1 MSAEARY
8 FRVGLFVLIGIV
20 LIAAG
25 TVILGGQDLFTE
37 PLRFETVFDES
48 VQGLEVGSAV
58 KLRGVQL
65 GTVSEILF
73 AGDYYP
79 LETMEERL
87 RYGEK
92 IVVRMSVLDPP
103 EEEISLEER
112 RRRIQQLIDRGLRL
126 RLATSGV
133 TGTSFVQADFVSPER
148 HPPMEIPWTP
158 KHMYIP
164 SAPST
169 MATITS
175 AAERIFER
183 LEGLD
188 LEPVVRDLDAL
199 LVSLREAVDSLDMPA
214 LQRDLSATLGE
225 VRGLAR
231 NVDGRVEPIAT
242 GVEDTLEDAQ
252 EALSIAAEDSP
263 VRYDLA
269 RTLEE
274 LAAAARSI
282 RVLADYLQQHPEAL
296 VSGKSGRGAR

>member
-37 PLRFETVFDES
+37 PIHFETVFDES
-48 VQGLEVGSAV
+48 VQGLEVGSPV

-79 LETMEERL
+79 LETTEQRL
-87 RYGEK
+87 EYGER

-103 EEEISLEER
+103 AEGSSLEER
-112 RRRIQQLIDRGLRL
+112 RRRIELLIDRGLRL

-133 TGTSFVQADFVSPER
+133 TGTSFIQADFVSPER

-158 KHMYIP
+158 ECMYIP

-169 MATITS
+169 LATITT
-175 AAERIFER
+175 AAERIFGR
-183 LEGLD
+183 LEDLD
-188 LEPVVRDLDAL
+188 VETLVQDLDAL
-199 LVSLREAVDSLDMPA
+199 LVSMRKAVDDLDVPA
-214 LQRDLSATLGE
+214 LQRDLSATLAE

-242 GVEDTLEDAQ
+242 GVENTLDDAR

-296 VSGKSGRGAR
+296 VSGKSGEGAR

>member
-25 TVILGGQDLFTE
+25 TVILGGQNLFKE
-37 PLRFETVFDES
+37 PILLETVVDES
-48 VQGLEVGSAV
+48 VQGLEVGSPV

-65 GTVSEILF
+65 GTVSEIAF
-73 AGDYYP
+73 VRDYYP
-79 LETMEERL
+79 LESAEALLEH
-87 RYGEK
+87 GEK
-92 IVVRMSVLDPP
+92 IVVLMEVMEPV
-103 EEEISLEER
+103 ETGISSEER
-112 RRRIQQLIDRGLRL
+112 RENVKQLIGRGLRL
-126 RLATSGV
+126 RLASSGV
-133 TGTSFVQADFVSPER
+133 TGTVFVQGDFLSPTR

-158 KHMYIP
+158 ENLYIP

-183 LEGLD
+183 LENLD

-199 LVSLREAVDSLDMPA
+199 LISLRERADSLDVPA
-214 LQRDLSATLGE
+214 LQREITATLRE

-231 NVDGRVEPIAT
+231 NVNGRVEPLAT
-242 GVEDTLEDAQ
+242 GVEGTLDDAR
-252 EALSIAAEDSP
+252 EALSIVAEDSP

-282 RVLADYLQQHPEAL
+282 RILADYLQQHPEAL
-296 VSGKSGRGAR
+296 VSGKSGKGAQ

>member
-1 MSAEARY
+1 
-8 FRVGLFVLIGIV
+8 VGLFVLIGIV

-37 PLRFETVFDES
+37 PIRFETVFDES

-73 AGDYYP
+73 AGDSYP
-79 LETMEERL
+79 LETTEERL
-87 RYGEK
+87 RYGERV
-92 IVVRMSVLDPP
+92 VVRFSVLDPP
-103 EEEISLEER
+103 EEGISLEER

-148 HPPMEIPWTP
+148 HPPMQIPWTP

-169 MATITS
+169 MATIAS

-188 LEPVVRDLDAL
+188 LEPVIRDLDAL
-199 LVSLREAVDSLDMPA
+199 LVSLREAVDSLDVPA

-282 RVLADYLQQHPEAL
+282 RILADYLQQHPEAL
-296 VSGKSGRGAR
+296 VSGKSGRGAQ